1 MSTITERLRLKVERW
16 LDRLVT
22 PDTRYIC
29 GGCDDRFQTRFAGA
43 EHVLRCHPEYQG
55 VVIYEKPDEVFP
67 VTPAWR
73 STWTNRSSQTASWLP
88 EDLLVGQPRPA
99 VAYRVHA
106 DV

>member
-1 MSTITERLRLKVERW
+1 MTSITERLHRRFERW

-29 GGCDDRFQTRFAGA
+29 AGCDDRFQTRFAGV

-55 VVIYEKPDEVFP
+55 VVIYEKPDDLFSAAP
-67 VTPAWR
+67 TWR
-73 STWTNRSSQTASWLP
+73 STWTNRSPQPAWRPEELRPGQALP
-88 EDLLVGQPRPA
+88 A
-99 VAYRVHA
+99 MAYRVSV